1 MLASSAMS
9 SGTVTG
15 GGVCPGQA
23 AQASRSSERRFRWKA
38 IRSILV
44 PAVSIWGPPSLSGCR
59 AIAVEDCAE
68 VLQADR
74 FGQMVVHAGPQAGF
88 AGGGKGVGWGAGAV
102 AGGGGGAV
110 FAAAQFAG
118 GFVPVHARHLAIH
131 EDQRVGEALQGGQS

>member
-44 PAVSIWGPPSLSGCR
+44 PEVSIWGPPSLSGCR

-88 AGGGKGVGWGAGAV
+88 AVGGKGVGGEGNHRGV
-102 AGGGGGAV
+102 ARAV

-131 EDQRVGEALQGGQS
+131 EDQRVGEALQ